1 MGQCQ
6 KYVLQPACWLLLLV
20 LLLCFSC
27 CSPDVW
33 LSWLNSTVAFF
44 PVPAHLAT
52 NHHLTDGIIH
62 VQHYAVGILED
73 CLGACLQWLKMP
85 PHRPLHTDTTTV
97 ALIMHNWHVMAVDWE
112 VSTIVNEKNK
122 TFPLY
127 ILMNLNHINTW
138 QEMTNKDVSVKYF
151 KIFCLFFFTS
161 AVVWKEFN
169 VAWWV
174 SEAHFRWVV
183 ENILN

>member
-1 MGQCQ
+1 MCCNRPVGYSCW
-6 KYVLQPACWLLLLV
+6 YYCCASHAVVLMFVWAFFPHPFLV
-20 LLLCFSC
+20 
-27 CSPDVW
+27 
-33 LSWLNSTVAFF
+33 NSAVAFF

-85 PHRPLHTDTTTV
+85 PHRPLHIDTTTV
-97 ALIMHNWHVMAVDWE
+97 ALIMHNWHVMAVDDWE
-112 VSTIVNEKNK
+112 VSTIVNENI
-122 TFPLY
+122 FPLY

-151 KIFCLFFFTS
+151 KIFCLFYLS
-161 AVVWKEFN
+161 CCVKGVQCGLMSQWSSLQ
-169 VAWWV
+169 V
-174 SEAHFRWVV
+174 SCWEYPELRC
-183 ENILN
+183 